1 MILKK
6 QSNIQIFKI
15 KINENENGNEEE
27 EEEEEEEKKKKK
39 KKKKKSLCVEH
50 TLATEPC
57 GCMVQRCA
65 PAVSTPPRMRAALT
79 WPM

>member
-27 EEEEEEEKKKKK
+27 EEEKKK